1 MTFTSTHCVDAW
13 KSFGSWRKKIL
24 QTKEATGNNAKPS
37 ASPFGVHSEVGK
49 LRKVMVCR
57 PGLAHLRLTP
67 DNCKD
72 LLFDDVIWVQ
82 EAKNEHYKFVE
93 VMRDRGIDV
102 VDMHDLL
109 ATTLED
115 PEARKWV
122 LDRKINPDRV
132 ALFVA
137 GRSARVAQRDAVG
150 RTGRVPDRRHRHQR
164 CAACAFDAA
173 AASISTRWASSCR
186 RCPTRSSRATPPAGS
201 TAA

>member
-1 MTFTSTHCVDAW
+1 MTT
-13 KSFGSWRKKIL
+13 
-24 QTKEATGNNAKPS
+24 Q
-37 ASPFGVHSEVGK
+37 FGVHSEVGV

-102 VDMHDLL
+102 VDMHELL

-115 PEARKWV
+115 AEARAWV

-132 ALFVA
+132 ALFIVDEVRA
-137 GRSARVAQRDAVG
+137 WLNDMPAAELAEFLIGGIATSDA
-150 RTGRVPDRRHRHQR
+150 PF
-164 CAACAFDAA
+164 FDAA
-173 AASISTRWASSCR
+173 PEICGPDGLHRAAAAQHAVHARYHLLDLR
-186 RCPTRSSRATPPAGS
+186 RRDGESHVLARAPAGNFAGDGHLQIPS
-201 TAA
+201 RLQR

>member
-1 MTFTSTHCVDAW
+1 MDN
-13 KSFGSWRKKIL
+13 
-24 QTKEATGNNAKPS
+24 Q
-37 ASPFGVHSEVGK
+37 FGVHSEVGV

-102 VDMHDLL
+102 VDMHELL

-115 PEARKWV
+115 AEARKWV

-132 ALFVA
+132 ALFV
-137 GRSARVAQRDAVG
+137 VDEV
-150 RTGRVPDRRHRHQR
+150 
-164 CAACAFDAA
+164 
-173 AASISTRWASSCR
+173 
-186 RCPTRSSRATPPAGS
+186 RAWLE
-201 TAA
+201 

>member
-1 MTFTSTHCVDAW
+1 MT
-13 KSFGSWRKKIL
+13 
-24 QTKEATGNNAKPS
+24 Q
-37 ASPFGVHSEVGK
+37 FGVHSEVGV

-102 VDMHDLL
+102 VDMHELL

-115 PEARKWV
+115 PEARAWV

-132 ALFVA
+132 ALFVVDEVRA
-137 GRSARVAQRDAVG
+137 WLNDMPAAELAEFLIGGIAISD
-150 RTGRVPDRRHRHQR
+150 VPLF
-164 CAACAFDAA
+164 AALRN
-173 AASISTRWASSCR
+173 ISTRWASSFR
-186 RCPTRSSRATPPAGS
+186 RCPTRSSRAIPPAGS